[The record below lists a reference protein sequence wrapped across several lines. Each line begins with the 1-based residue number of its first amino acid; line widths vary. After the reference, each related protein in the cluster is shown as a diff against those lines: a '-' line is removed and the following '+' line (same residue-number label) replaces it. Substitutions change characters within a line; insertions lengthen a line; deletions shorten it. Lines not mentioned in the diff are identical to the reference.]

1 MLSIYL
7 GLFLLAAATF
17 VFEISLTRIFSVAQF
32 YHFAFMAVSLALL
45 GFGASGSALTLWPR
59 LAGGRWRR
67 RLAWL
72 AAAFGLSIPASYLL
86 TNGLPFDSYSIA
98 WDPRQAVYLL
108 LHYLAL
114 AVPFTLSG
122 LVVSIPLA
130 AAPERA
136 NRVYGV
142 NLAGSAV
149 GCLLAVLLLPQLGG
163 PGTVAAAG
171 LLGWLAAAAFA
182 LARGRVGAGLAPA
195 QGGDRKGSPLPPA
208 QEGDHKGHPY
218 TRTHHVGAGLAPA
231 QNGDRKGSP
240 LPPAQGGDHKGL
252 SLLGYLAG
260 TALLAWLTVAQPPF
274 LDVHLSPYKGLSQAL
289 LYPGARVIFSDWNAF
304 SRVDLLQSPG
314 VRQLPGLSYTYAAA
328 PPPQLGLAVDGDDLT
343 AVPLITDPESDL
355 TFSDYLPAAIAYRL
369 RPGARALILEPKG
382 GLDVW
387 AALAGGASA
396 VTAVEGNPLL
406 VAAARYGTAPPAAD
420 VYGDPRVTVVT
431 EAGRSVLRRSSERFD
446 LVQLAL
452 TQPYRPVTSGAY
464 SLAEDYAHTV
474 EAFSEYLAHLEEDGL
489 LVVTRWLQT
498 PPSETVRTLALI
510 VEALE
515 RAGVGDPAAG
525 IIALRGVQ
533 TGTFLVQKSGFTAAE
548 VDLVR
553 EFCADRRFDLVVG
566 PGVRPEEI
574 NRYNVLPEP
583 YYAQAFGELLASDD
597 RRAFYAAYPFA
608 VAPPTDD
615 HPFFF
620 HFFRWQQ
627 TPAILRTLGKTWQ
640 PFGGS
645 GYFVLLALLA
655 LALLASAVLI
665 LGPLLLRRTKQ
676 GIEGAEGTE
685 GAEGNLRGRV
695 FLYFGLLG
703 LAYLFVEIPLM
714 QRFILFLGQPVY
726 AMTAV
731 LFALLLFSG
740 LGSFCAPRLPH
751 RLTLGALPA
760 AIILYPLLLPSLF
773 RLTLGL
779 PLSYRFVIAVLTLA
793 PLGFLMGLPFA
804 KGIALLER
812 QAPRLIPWAWAVN
825 GCTSVLSSIL
835 AALGALSWGF
845 SVVLGAGAV
854 CYAAAA
860 LSVWRLHVK
869 RNA

>member
-17 VFEISLTRIFSVAQF
+17 VFEISLTRIFSLAQF

-45 GFGASGSALTLWPR
+45 GFGASGSLLTLWPR
-59 LAGGRWRR
+59 LAGSHWRH

-86 TNGLPFDSYSIA
+86 TNALPFDSYSIA
-98 WDPRQAVYLL
+98 WDPRQALYLL
-108 LHYLAL
+108 LYYLAL
-114 AVPFTLSG
+114 VVPFALSG
-122 LVVSIPLA
+122 LAVSIPLA
-130 AAPERA
+130 AAPTGAHRIYGA
-136 NRVYGV
+136 NM
-142 NLAGSAV
+142 AGSAA
-149 GCLLAVLLLPQLGG
+149 GCLLAVLLLPRLGG

-171 LLGWLAAAAFA
+171 LLGWLATAAFA
-182 LARGRVGAGLAPA
+182 WRGVVGAGLEPGRAGFKPAP
-195 QGGDRKGSPLPPA
+195 
-208 QEGDHKGHPY
+208 
-218 TRTHHVGAGLAPA
+218 T
-231 QNGDRKGSP
+231 
-240 LPPAQGGDHKGL
+240 
-252 SLLGYLAG
+252 LGYLAG
-260 TALLAWLTVAQPPF
+260 TALLAWLTVARPPF
-274 LDVHLSPYKGLSQAL
+274 LDVRLSPYKGLSQAL

-314 VRQLPGLSYTYAAA
+314 VRQLPGLSYTYTAA
-328 PPPQLGLAVDGDDLT
+328 PPPQLGLTVDGDDLT
-343 AVPLITDPESDL
+343 AVPLIANPQADL
-355 TFSDYLPAAIAYRL
+355 AFSDYLPAAIAYRL

-387 AALAGGASA
+387 AALAEGAAA
-396 VTAVEGNPLL
+396 VTAVESNPLL
-406 VAAARYGTAPPAAD
+406 ITAARYGMSPPAAD
-420 VYGDPRVTVVT
+420 VYGDPRVRVVS
-431 EAGRSVLRRSSERFD
+431 EVGRSYLRRSAERFD
-446 LVQLAL
+446 VVQLAL

-464 SLAEDYAHTV
+464 SLAEDYLHTV
-474 EAFSEYLAHLEEDGL
+474 EAFSDYLAHLEEDGL

-515 RAGVGDPAAG
+515 EAGVADPAAG
-525 IIALRGVQ
+525 IIAFRGVQ
-533 TGTFLVQKSGFTAAE
+533 TGTLLAKKGGFTAAE
-548 VDLVR
+548 MDAVR
-553 EFCADRRFDLVVG
+553 EFCTARRFDLVVG
-566 PGVRPEEI
+566 PGVRPEET

-583 YYAQAFGELLASDD
+583 YYVQAFGELLASDD

-655 LALLASAVLI
+655 LAVLASVVLI
-665 LGPLLLRRTKQ
+665 LGPLLLKGTAGTQ
-676 GIEGAEGTE
+676 GKWGE
-685 GAEGNLRGRV
+685 LRGRA

-740 LGSFCAPRLPH
+740 LGSLCAPRLPH
-751 RLTLGALPA
+751 RLTLGGLTV
-760 AIILYPLLLPSLF
+760 AIILYPLLLPYLF

-779 PLSYRFVIAVLTLA
+779 PLFGRFGIAVLTLA
-793 PLGFLMGLPFA
+793 PLGFLMGVPFPR
-804 KGIALLER
+804 GIGLLER
-812 QAPRLIPWAWAVN
+812 RTPRLIPWAWAVN

-845 SVVLGAGAV
+845 SAVLGAGAA
-854 CYAAAA
+854 CYAGAM
-860 LSVWRLHVK
+860 LSIWTVAREQ
-869 RNA
+869 RPSY

>member
-1 MLSIYL
+1 MLPIYL

-17 VFEISLTRIFSVAQF
+17 VFEISLTRIFSLAQF

-45 GFGASGSALTLWPR
+45 GFGASGSLLTLWPR
-59 LAGGRWRR
+59 LADSHWRR

-86 TNGLPFDSYSIA
+86 TNALPFDSYSIA
-98 WDPRQAVYLL
+98 WDPRQALYLL

-114 AVPFTLSG
+114 AVPFALSG
-122 LVVSIPLA
+122 LGVSIPLA
-130 AAPERA
+130 AVPARA
-136 NRVYGV
+136 HRIYGA
-142 NLAGSAV
+142 NLAGSAA
-149 GCLLAVLLLPQLGG
+149 GCLLAVLLLPRLGG
-163 PGTVAAAG
+163 PGTIAAAG
-171 LLGWLAAAAFA
+171 LLGWLAVAAFVW
-182 LARGRVGAGLAPA
+182 RGVGAGLKPAP
-195 QGGDRKGSPLPPA
+195 
-208 QEGDHKGHPY
+208 
-218 TRTHHVGAGLAPA
+218 T
-231 QNGDRKGSP
+231 
-240 LPPAQGGDHKGL
+240 
-252 SLLGYLAG
+252 LGYLAG
-260 TALLAWLTVAQPPF
+260 TMLLAWLTVARPPF
-274 LDVHLSPYKGLSQAL
+274 LDVRLSPYKGLSQAL

-328 PPPQLGLAVDGDDLT
+328 PPPQLGLTVDGDDLT
-343 AVPLITDPESDL
+343 AVPLIADPQADL
-355 TFSDYLPAAIAYRL
+355 AFSDYLPAAIAYRL

-387 AALAGGASA
+387 MALAEGAAA
-396 VTAVEGNPLL
+396 VTAVESNPLL
-406 VAAARYGTAPPAAD
+406 ITAARYGMSRDRFQTCPYVAD
-420 VYGDPRVTVVT
+420 VYGDPRVRVVT
-431 EAGRSVLRRSSERFD
+431 EVGRSYLRRSVERFD
-446 LVQLAL
+446 VVQLAL

-464 SLAEDYAHTV
+464 SLAEDYVHTV
-474 EAFSEYLAHLEEDGL
+474 EAFSDYLTHLEEDGL

-515 RAGVGDPAAG
+515 QIGVSDPAAG
-525 IIALRGVQ
+525 IIAFRGVQ
-533 TGTFLVQKSGFTAAE
+533 TGTFLAKKGGFTAAE
-548 VDLVR
+548 MDAVR
-553 EFCADRRFDLVVG
+553 EFCAARRFDLVVG
-566 PGVRPEEI
+566 PGVRPEET
-574 NRYNVLPEP
+574 NRYNVLPQP
-583 YYAQAFGELLASDD
+583 YYAQVFGELLASED
-597 RRAFYAAYPFA
+597 RRAFYAAYLFA

-655 LALLASAVLI
+655 LAVLASALLI
-665 LGPLLLRRTKQ
+665 LGPLLLKGTAGTRRKS
-676 GIEGAEGTE
+676 GELGR
-685 GAEGNLRGRV
+685 LRRQV

-740 LGSFCAPRLPH
+740 LGSFFAPRLPH
-751 RLTLGALPA
+751 RLTLAVLTV
-760 AIILYPLLLPSLF
+760 AIVLYPLLLPTLF

-779 PLSYRFVIAVLTLA
+779 PLFSRFVIAVLTLA
-793 PLGFLMGLPFA
+793 PLGFLMGVPFPR
-804 KGIALLER
+804 GIGLLER

-845 SVVLGAGAV
+845 SAVLGAGAA
-854 CYAAAA
+854 CYAGAM
-860 LSVWRLHVK
+860 LNIWRLHVK
-869 RNA
+869 RDA